1 MVWDSDSYRAV
12 SYLADITKP
21 PVPVL
26 RPGTHFNSWH
36 VFPQHLLRYEIWQS
50 MTSPNSLVFSPDAD
64 VTEET
69 SLVFSGLVQFS
80 CHVIFLIHIM
90 SLSYYFFSCICSMQ
104 MD

>member
-1 MVWDSDSYRAV
+1 MLNKRTAAMVWDSDSYRAV

-36 VFPQHLLRYEIWQS
+36 VFPQHLLRYETWQS

-64 VTEET
+64 VTLRKLPLFSVDLS
-69 SLVFSGLVQFS
+69 SLAV
-80 CHVIFLIHIM
+80 M
-90 SLSYYFFSCICSMQ
+90 
-104 MD
+104 